1 VWNLQQLINLVYES
15 LGKVDLNFINC
26 PDINESGIK
35 RFTSSPFSS
44 HLETLS
50 SKHNLHFERSTKP
63 LVYPYII
70 PSGVGHS
77 PDIWTGDWGKY
88 TKTKHSV
95 FYWLSENYLNDLR
108 NNRAYLLLDQ
118 SHEGYQTEWLWDWFH
133 FNCKNYS
140 ISPSRII
147 YVTGNLMSE
156 DQYNTYA
163 LQNGITEKLT
173 VVGYP
178 HFEMAMS
185 VIADTKLPP
194 TFKDQKRFKSQF
206 IDKIYLYNCLQK
218 RPRNHRAWMFDS
230 LYHANLL
237 DDGINSMNLF
247 EYHKSYMEGKT
258 ISKSSYDQYLHC
270 LPMLPPTD
278 TLEKLSE
285 FQSHDCGSYL
295 ENFNNDITLNS
306 WLSVISE
313 ASFSDRELTC
323 FISEKTFKTIAS
335 NHPFIIFGNKHSL
348 KYLRSLGYQ
357 TFHPLINEE
366 YDELETW
373 GRLSAIITELNRLK
387 NMSNEKRLIW
397 YQKMKP
403 ILLHNRSVLSSSK
416 DAITPAI
423 EKFLAKIQYV

>member
-1 VWNLQQLINLVYES
+1 MINLVYES
-15 LGKVDLNFINC
+15 LGEVDLNFINC
-26 PDINESGIK
+26 PDVNDSGIK
-35 RFTSSPFSS
+35 RFTPSPFAS
-44 HLETLS
+44 HLETTS
-50 SKHNLHFERSTKP
+50 SKHNLTFKKSLRPK
-63 LVYPYII
+63 VYPYVI

-77 PDIWTGDWGKY
+77 PDIWTGDWGNY
-88 TKTKHSV
+88 TKTEHSV
-95 FYWLSENYLNDLR
+95 FHWLSEYYLDDLR

-118 SHEGYQTEWLWDWFH
+118 SHEGYHTEWLWDWFH
-133 FNCKNYS
+133 FNCKKYS
-140 ISPSRII
+140 ISPSRVI

-156 DQYNTYA
+156 DHYNLYA
-163 LQNGITEKLT
+163 SKNKITDKLA
-173 VVGYP
+173 VIGYP
-178 HFEMAMS
+178 HFEIAMS
-185 VIADTKLPP
+185 VIADNKKPP

-206 IDKIYLYNCLQK
+206 IEKIYLYNCLQK

-237 DDGINSMNLF
+237 TDGINSMNFF
-247 EYHKSYMEGKT
+247 ECHKSYMDGKT
-258 ISKSSYDQYLHC
+258 IPQLSYNQYSRL

-278 TLEKLSE
+278 TLEKLPE

-313 ASFSDRELTC
+313 ASFSDNELTC

-348 KYLRSLGYQ
+348 KYLKSLGYK

-366 YDELETW
+366 YDDLETW
-373 GRLSAIITELNRLK
+373 ERLAAIIAELNRIK
-387 NMSNEKRLIW
+387 NMSKEKKLIW

-403 ILLHNRSVLSSSK
+403 ILLHNSSVLSSSK
-416 DAITPAI
+416 DKLTPAI
-423 EKFLAKIQYV
+423 NKFLAKIQNV